1 MLKFEAVRTVFS
13 FDTYLLGIHEP
24 AFPKDIFDAVARY
37 EATYTIGQAIN
48 DTLLPCLH
56 PGPAKRDGLR
66 GDAHRRQ
73 PFLACLPIPFGRGQ
87 QRFNR
92 DTGAT
97 QAATP

>member
-24 AFPKDIFDAVARY
+24 AFPIDIFDAVARY

-56 PGPAKRDGLR
+56 PGPIKRDG
-66 GDAHRRQ
+66 
-73 PFLACLPIPFGRGQ
+73 FC
-87 QRFNR
+87 
-92 DTGAT
+92 
-97 QAATP
+97 